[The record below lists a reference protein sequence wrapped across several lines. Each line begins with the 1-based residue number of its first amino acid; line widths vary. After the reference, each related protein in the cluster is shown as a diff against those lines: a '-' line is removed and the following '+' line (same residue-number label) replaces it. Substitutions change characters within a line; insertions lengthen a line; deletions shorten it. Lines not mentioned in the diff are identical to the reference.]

1 MVFRLNALIAHK
13 TRIDMLDHT
22 DSLLLKALQTNAQLT
37 AQELGEILN
46 LSPSQAGRRRQR
58 LEEDGYIT
66 GFSARLDPKRLGLNV
81 QAFIQVSMV
90 THSPQSARSFQTL
103 IRTRPEVVSAWT
115 LTGEADYL
123 LRVYCADLS
132 ELNTLVHEV
141 FLPHEAVARVQ
152 SQIVMDQTKPDAPL
166 PI

>member
-1 MVFRLNALIAHK
+1 MRNFG
-13 TRIDMLDHT
+13 DPMLDHG
-22 DSLLLKALQTNAQLT
+22 DSQLLKALQKDAHLT
-37 AQELGEILN
+37 AQELGDLLN
-46 LSPSQAGRRRQR
+46 MSPSQAGRRRQR
-58 LEEDGYIT
+58 LEQDGYIL
-66 GFSARLDPKRLGLNV
+66 GFQARLDATRLGLNV

-90 THSPQSARSFQTL
+90 THTPEAARSFQTL

-123 LRVYCADLS
+123 LRVYCTDLG
-132 ELNTLVHEV
+132 ELNHLVHAI
-141 FLPHEAVARVQ
+141 FLPHSAVARVQ